1 MNKQLQQQQNL
12 RELARLTFLNLMSVN
27 GVMAK
32 TIIRNYKLKNT
43 SYFVRSKQKQE
54 REKMSEC
61 NKCGITDHEITP
73 KQIKEYLG
81 EKPDN
86 NILDQQTDKMFFFV
100 NEDIVC
106 RMCDLK

>member
-1 MNKQLQQQQNL
+1 MNKQLQQQNL

-54 REKMSEC
+54 RKNNVYRQIRDCFIQQKMEQW
-61 NKCGITDHEITP
+61 KT
-73 KQIKEYLG
+73 K
-81 EKPDN
+81 
-86 NILDQQTDKMFFFV
+86 
-100 NEDIVC
+100 
-106 RMCDLK
+106 

>member
-1 MNKQLQQQQNL
+1 MNKQLTQQNL
-12 RELARLTFLNLMSVN
+12 RELAKLTFLNLMSAN

-32 TIIRNYKLKNT
+32 TIIRNY
-43 SYFVRSKQKQE
+43 KQKQE